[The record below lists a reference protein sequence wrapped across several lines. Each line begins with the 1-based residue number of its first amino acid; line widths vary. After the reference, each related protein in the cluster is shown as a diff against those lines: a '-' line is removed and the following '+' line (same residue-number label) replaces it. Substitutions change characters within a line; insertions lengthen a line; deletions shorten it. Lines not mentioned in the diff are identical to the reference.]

1 MAIWIVATF
10 VAFFVKGLCG
20 FANTLVFTSILG
32 FGVNNVNISPV
43 ELVLGFPSN
52 IIMTWKNRKGLNP
65 RIFLPLIAVLLIGSI
80 PGAFLLKNVDAR
92 LVKILFGVVIV
103 LVGIEMMLR
112 EYGKNLIKDS
122 RLVMAVAG
130 LIGGLLCGLFGIG
143 VLMAA
148 CVSRI
153 TKDSTEF
160 KANLSLIFIVEN
172 LVRVVTYSLFGI
184 ITFESLK
191 LSFVLMPVML
201 LGVFAGIKSASL
213 LDESKVKKI
222 VIIMLII
229 SGIALV
235 IKNL

>member
-1 MAIWIVATF
+1 MAIWIIATF
-10 VAFFVKGLCG
+10 VAFFIKGLCG

-52 IIMTWKNRKGLNP
+52 IIMTWKNRKGLNSK
-65 RIFLPLIAVLLIGSI
+65 IYLPLIIVLLIGSI

-92 LVKILFGVVIV
+92 LVKILFGAVVV

-112 EYGKNLIKDS
+112 EYGVVLIKDS
-122 RLVMAVAG
+122 KPVMAAVG
-130 LIGGLLCGLFGIG
+130 IVGGLMCGLFGIG

-148 CVSRI
+148 CVSRL
-153 TKDSTEF
+153 TRTSTEF

-172 LVRVVTYSLFGI
+172 LVRLVTYTMFGI

-191 LSFVLMPVML
+191 MSFMLMPVML
-201 LGVFAGIKSASL
+201 LGVFAGIKSASH
-213 LDESKVKKI
+213 LDESKVKKL
-222 VIIMLII
+222 VIILLII

-235 IKNL
+235 IKNF